1 MAQTTVQVPASVRLG
16 NVKWEMGATVGS
28 LVDVGALKS
37 AKWEYRGTPVKVK
50 SANAGVLFRRMK
62 DEECGVSGDA
72 YEINLERL
80 ASFYAGVLTH
90 ATVAAAPV
98 AVTNESQTLTGTTEN
113 VLTHRNGDGTEVS
126 TIVATNVA
134 GTTTYVRDCDYVIN
148 VNADGYTTI
157 ARAYPFAIMTALAD
171 VTVATPALTY
181 TTAAGTIP
189 DGLSVGD
196 HIYVSGANKTG
207 NNGVKTITAVTPG
220 VAGSFTVAEACTAEV
235 PGDLG
240 VFTVVRGAIL
250 TAGVVYVDYSYTP
263 LASRTLKG
271 GGLTEFTA
279 RVCRFTNTNSAGKL
293 FRITVYSTTPDT
305 GIVLDFPEDDADEPM
320 ICPISMTG
328 VPDTTLTAGEQLF
341 EIYDEQHTS

>member
-1 MAQTTVQVPASVRLG
+1 MAQTATQVEAAIRWGSA
-16 NVKWEMGATVGS
+16 KWEMGADVGS
-28 LVDVGALKS
+28 LVNVGAVRN
-37 AKWEYRGTPVKVK
+37 AVFGYRYDKVTVK
-50 SANAGVLFRRMK
+50 SDNAGVIAENIRN
-62 DEECGVSGDA
+62 EECDMSADLFEV
-72 YEINLERL
+72 NLEKL
-80 ASFYAGVLTH
+80 ASFYSGVLTH

-98 AVTNESQTLTGTTEN
+98 AITNESQTLTGTTEN
-113 VLTHRNGDGTEVS
+113 VLTHRNGAGTEVS

-157 ARAYPFAIMTALAD
+157 ARAYPFAIMTALND

-189 DGLSVGD
+189 NGLSIGD
-196 HIYVSGANKTG
+196 HIYVSGANKVG

-250 TAGVVYVDYSYTP
+250 TGGVVYVDYSYTP

-271 GGLTEFTA
+271 GGLTAFTA
-279 RVCRFTNTNSAGKL
+279 RVCRFTNTDNAGL
-293 FRITVYSTTPDT
+293 TLVITIFSTTPESGFT
-305 GIVLDFPEDDADEPM
+305 FNFPSDDGDDPM
-320 ICPISMTG
+320 LCPIAMTG
-328 VPDTTLTAGEQLF
+328 KPDTSRTAGEQLF
-341 EIYDEQHTS
+341 EIVDTQHSS

>member
-1 MAQTTVQVPASVRLG
+1 MKL
-16 NVKWEMGATVGS
+16 
-28 LVDVGALKS
+28 
-37 AKWEYRGTPVKVK
+37 
-50 SANAGVLFRRMK
+50 AGDLMEV
-62 DEECGVSGDA
+62 
-72 YEINLERL
+72 NLEKL
-80 ASFYAGVLTH
+80 ASFYSGVLTH

-113 VLTHRNGDGTEVS
+113 ILTHRNGDGTEVS

-157 ARAYPFAIMTALAD
+157 ARAYPFAIMTALTD

-189 DGLSVGD
+189 NGLSIGD

-220 VAGSFTVAEACTAEV
+220 VGGSFTVAEACTAEV

-240 VFTVVRGAIL
+240 VFTVVRGCIL
-250 TAGVVYVDYSYTP
+250 TGGVVYVDYSYTP

-279 RVCRFTNTNSAGKL
+279 RVCRFTNTDSAGKL
-293 FRITVYSTTPDT
+293 FRITVYSATPEG
-305 GIVLDFPEDDADEPM
+305 GITMDFPSDDDEDPM
-320 ICPISMTG
+320 LCPVSMIAEN
-328 VPDTTLTAGEQLF
+328 DTTLTAGEQLF
-341 EIYDEQHTS
+341 EIYDEQHAS